1 MILEANDMA
10 EIIFHGSNVEVAEPK
25 ILQHGFY
32 KDFGYG
38 FYCTN
43 TKNRQS
49 VGLFQEEENLF

>member
-1 MILEANDMA
+1 MA

-25 ILQHGFY
+25 IFTEWIFIRILVMAFTAQ
-32 KDFGYG
+32 
-38 FYCTN
+38 N

>member
-1 MILEANDMA
+1 MA

-25 ILQHGFY
+25 ILQNGFIRILVMA
-32 KDFGYG
+32 F
-38 FYCTN
+38 TAQN